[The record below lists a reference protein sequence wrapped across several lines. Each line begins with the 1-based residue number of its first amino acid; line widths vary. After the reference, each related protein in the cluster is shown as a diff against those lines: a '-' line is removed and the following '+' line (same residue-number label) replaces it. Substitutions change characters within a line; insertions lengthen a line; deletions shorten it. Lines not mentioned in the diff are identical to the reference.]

1 MAHIAQPSASE
12 YDGYSYL
19 CPPSDIF
26 PTAEFYE
33 WNYEWGR
40 WRCKMCDN
48 YADPGHLHGKT
59 HERKLYNAQHKQAA
73 AAQFPQLALG
83 PPPLPPWTPMPHTA
97 VAGSS
102 SAAVPQGMAR
112 MDDGDLLKA
121 VAELTARTD
130 KMAEQLT
137 VDKAIDFDNNASLL
151 TAVAKLIDNNAALLK
166 AVAELTAKVEEMAK
180 QLGKVEEQVTWVR
193 T

>member
-1 MAHIAQPSASE
+1 
-12 YDGYSYL
+12 
-19 CPPSDIF
+19 
-26 PTAEFYE
+26 
-33 WNYEWGR
+33 
-40 WRCKMCDN
+40 
-48 YADPGHLHGKT
+48 
-59 HERKLYNAQHKQAA
+59 
-73 AAQFPQLALG
+73 
-83 PPPLPPWTPMPHTA
+83 
-97 VAGSS
+97 
-102 SAAVPQGMAR
+102 MAR

-137 VDKAIDFDNNASLL
+137 VDKTIDFDNNASLL

>member
-1 MAHIAQPSASE
+1 
-12 YDGYSYL
+12 
-19 CPPSDIF
+19 
-26 PTAEFYE
+26 
-33 WNYEWGR
+33 
-40 WRCKMCDN
+40 
-48 YADPGHLHGKT
+48 
-59 HERKLYNAQHKQAA
+59 
-73 AAQFPQLALG
+73 
-83 PPPLPPWTPMPHTA
+83 MPHTA

-151 TAVAKLIDNNAALLK
+151 TAVAHLIDNNAALLK

>member
-1 MAHIAQPSASE
+1 
-12 YDGYSYL
+12 
-19 CPPSDIF
+19 
-26 PTAEFYE
+26 
-33 WNYEWGR
+33 
-40 WRCKMCDN
+40 
-48 YADPGHLHGKT
+48 
-59 HERKLYNAQHKQAA
+59 
-73 AAQFPQLALG
+73 
-83 PPPLPPWTPMPHTA
+83 
-97 VAGSS
+97 
-102 SAAVPQGMAR
+102 

-130 KMAEQLT
+130 KMAEQLM
-137 VDKAIDFDNNASLL
+137 DKAIDFDNNASLL